1 LRKVATE
8 HGPAVVFVT
17 HDMGEAI
24 QSCDRIVVLRH
35 GRVVDAGACS
45 QISTRPEHEYTAQLL
60 AASHH

>member
-1 LRKVATE
+1 
-8 HGPAVVFVT
+8 
-17 HDMGEAI
+17 MGEAI

-45 QISTRPEHEYTAQLL
+45 RISSSPQHEYTAQLL